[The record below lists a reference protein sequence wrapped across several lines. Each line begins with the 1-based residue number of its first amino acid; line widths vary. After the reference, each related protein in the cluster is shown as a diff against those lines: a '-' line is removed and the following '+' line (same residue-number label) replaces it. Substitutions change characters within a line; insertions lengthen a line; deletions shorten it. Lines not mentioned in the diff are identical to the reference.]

1 MIEATALTKRY
12 GAATAVNEL
21 TFTARSGRVTGFLG
35 PNGAGKSTTMR
46 LILGLDRPDAGHVL
60 VDGVPYRELKDPLRT
75 VGAML
80 DATWRHPGR
89 SGRDHLRWL
98 AATNGIPDKRVEEVL
113 ALVGLTSVGQTRV
126 LQYSLGMQQRL
137 GIAAALLGD
146 PRVLLFDEPVNGLD
160 PEGMAWIRQLLH
172 ALAAEGRT
180 VFVSSHLLPEMAQ
193 TAQDLVVIGRG
204 RLIYQ
209 GTMDDFIAQTS
220 EHGVRV
226 RTPHTDR
233 LRAALTGQA
242 EFTEA
247 DGTFVVSGVDSDRIG
262 QLAFDA
268 GATLHELS
276 PIAGS
281 LEQAY
286 LDLTRDAVEFAVPS
300 VSALPAVPSSEAS
313 R

>member
-12 GAATAVNEL
+12 GVTTAVNEL
-21 TFTARSGRVTGFLG
+21 TFTAQSGRVTGFLG

-46 LILGLDRPDAGHVL
+46 LILGLDRPDAGRVL
-60 VDGVPYRELKDPLRT
+60 VDGVPYRQLKDPLRT

-113 ALVGLTSVGQTRV
+113 TLVGLTSVGNTRV

-209 GTMDDFIAQTS
+209 GTMDEFIAQTS

-226 RTPHTDR
+226 RTPHADR

-247 DGTFVVSGVDSDRIG
+247 DGAFVVSGVDSDRIG

-276 PIAGS
+276 PLTGS

-300 VSALPAVPSSEAS
+300 SEAS

>member
-1 MIEATALTKRY
+1 MIEATTLTKRY
-12 GAATAVNEL
+12 GATTAVNEL
-21 TFTARSGRVTGFLG
+21 TFTAQSGRVTGFLG

-46 LILGLDRPDAGHVL
+46 LVLGLDRPDAGRVL
-60 VDGVPYRELKDPLRT
+60 IDGVPYPQLKDPLRT

-113 ALVGLTSVGQTRV
+113 ALVGLTSVGSMRV

-172 ALAAEGRT
+172 SLAADGRT

-209 GTMDDFIAQTS
+209 GTMDEFIAQTS

-226 RTPHTDR
+226 RTPHADR
-233 LRAALTGQA
+233 LRTALTGQA

-247 DGTFVVSGVDSDRIG
+247 DGAFVVSGVDSDRIG

-276 PIAGS
+276 PITGS

-300 VSALPAVPSSEAS
+300 PEAS

>member
-1 MIEATALTKRY
+1 MIEARALTKAY
-12 GAATAVNEL
+12 GATTAVDEL
-21 TFTARSGRVTGFLG
+21 TFTARAGRVTGFLG

-46 LILGLDRPDAGHVL
+46 LVVGLDTPDAGSVL
-60 VDGVPYRELKDPLRT
+60 VDGVPYRRLKDPLRT

-89 SGRDHLRWL
+89 GGRDHLRWL
-98 AATNGIPDKRVEEVL
+98 AATNGIPEKRVDQVL
-113 ALVGLTSVGQTRV
+113 ELVGLQSVGKTRV
-126 LQYSLGMQQRL
+126 GQYSLGMQQRL

-172 ALAAEGRT
+172 SLAADGRT

-193 TAQDLVVIGRG
+193 TAQDLVVLGRG

-209 GTMDDFIAQTS
+209 GTMADFVARTS
-220 EHGVRV
+220 SHGVRV
-226 RTPHTDR
+226 RTPHDAE

-242 EFTEA
+242 EFTET
-247 DGTFVVSGVDSDRIG
+247 DGVFVVSGVDSDRIG

-276 PIAGS
+276 PITGT

-286 LDLTRDAVEFAVPS
+286 LDLTRDAVEF
-300 VSALPAVPSSEAS
+300 PAGEATK
-313 R
+313 

>member
-12 GAATAVNEL
+12 GATTAVSEL

-46 LILGLDRPDAGHVL
+46 LILGLDRPDAGRVL

-98 AATNGIPDKRVEEVL
+98 AATNGIPDKRVDEVL
-113 ALVGLTSVGQTRV
+113 ALVGLTSVGKTRV

-247 DGTFVVSGVDSDRIG
+247 DSAFVVSGLDSDRIG

-276 PIAGS
+276 PITGS

-300 VSALPAVPSSEAS
+300 VPSSEAA

>member
-1 MIEATALTKRY
+1 MIEANALTKRY
-12 GAATAVNEL
+12 GTTTAVDGL

-46 LILGLDRPDAGHVL
+46 LVLGLDTPDGGSVL
-60 VDGVPYRELKDPLRT
+60 VDGVPYRQLKDPLRT

-98 AATNGIPDKRVEEVL
+98 AATNGIPAGRVEEVL
-113 ALVGLTSVGQTRV
+113 SLVGLTSVAKTRV

-137 GIAAALLGD
+137 GIAAAMLGD

-209 GTMDDFIAQTS
+209 GTMDDFVARTS
-220 EHGVRV
+220 AHGVRV
-226 RTPHTDR
+226 RTPHAAE
-233 LRAALTGQA
+233 LRSALTAARA
-242 EFTEA
+242 EFTES
-247 DGTFVVSGVDSDRIG
+247 DGAFVVSGLDSDRIG

-276 PIAGS
+276 PVTGS

-286 LDLTRDAVEFAVPS
+286 LDLTREAVEF
-300 VSALPAVPSSEAS
+300 PAASTSEA

>member
-1 MIEATALTKRY
+1 LIEARALTKAY
-12 GAATAVNEL
+12 GATTAVNEL
-21 TFTARSGRVTGFLG
+21 TFTARAGRVTGFLG

-46 LILGLDRPDAGHVL
+46 LVLGLDAPDAGSVL
-60 VDGVPYRELKDPLRT
+60 VDGVPYRQLEDPLRT

-89 SGRDHLRWL
+89 GGRDHLRWL
-98 AATNGIPDKRVEEVL
+98 AATNGIPEKRVDEVL
-113 ALVGLTSVGQTRV
+113 ELVGLKSVEKTRV
-126 LQYSLGMQQRL
+126 GQYSLGMQQRL

-172 ALAAEGRT
+172 SLAAEGRT

-204 RLIYQ
+204 RLIYE
-209 GTMDDFIAQTS
+209 GTMAEFVARTS
-220 EHGVRV
+220 SHGVRV
-226 RTPHTDR
+226 RTPHAAEF
-233 LRAALTGQA
+233 RAALTGQA
-242 EFTEA
+242 EFTET
-247 DGTFVVSGVDSDRIG
+247 DGVFVVSDVDSERIG

-276 PIAGS
+276 PITGT

-286 LDLTRDAVEFAVPS
+286 LDLTRDAVEF
-300 VSALPAVPSSEAS
+300 PAGRAAK
-313 R
+313 

>member
-1 MIEATALTKRY
+1 MIEATALTKAY
-12 GAATAVNEL
+12 GDTTAVNEL

-46 LILGLDRPDAGHVL
+46 LVVGLDSPDAGTVL
-60 VDGVPYRELKDPLRT
+60 VDGVPYRELEDPLRT

-89 SGRDHLRWL
+89 GGRDHLRWL
-98 AATNGIPDKRVEEVL
+98 AATNGIPEQRVDHLLE
-113 ALVGLTSVGQTRV
+113 LVGLKSVEKVRV
-126 LQYSLGMQQRL
+126 GRYSLGMQQRL

-172 ALAAEGRT
+172 SLAAEGRT

-209 GTMDDFIAQTS
+209 GTMDEFVARTS
-220 EHGVRV
+220 RHGVRV
-226 RTPHTDR
+226 RTPHAEK
-233 LRAALTGQA
+233 LRTALTAQV
-242 EFTEA
+242 EFTEE
-247 DGTFVVSGVDSDRIG
+247 DGAFVVSGVDSDRIG

-281 LEQAY
+281 LEQSY
-286 LDLTRDAVEFAVPS
+286 LDLTREAVEFGAAPEV
-300 VSALPAVPSSEAS
+300 A

>member
-1 MIEATALTKRY
+1 MIEATALRKSY
-12 GAATAVNEL
+12 GDTVAVNEL
-21 TFTARSGRVTGFLG
+21 TFTAHAGRVTGFLG

-46 LILGLDRPDAGHVL
+46 LILGLDTPDSGTVTIE
-60 VDGVPYRELKDPLRT
+60 GTPYRHLKDPLKT

-80 DATWRHPGR
+80 DAMWRHPGR
-89 SGRDHLRWL
+89 SARDHLRWL
-98 AATNGIPDKRVEEVL
+98 AATNGLPDKRADEVL
-113 ALVGLTSVGQTRV
+113 ALVGLTSVAKTRV
-126 LQYSLGMQQRL
+126 AQYSLGMQQRL
-137 GIAAALLGD
+137 GIAASLLGD
-146 PRVLLFDEPVNGLD
+146 PRVLLYDEPVNGLD
-160 PEGMAWIRQLLH
+160 PEGIVWIRQLMH

-209 GTMDDFIAQTS
+209 GTTADFVARTS

-226 RTPHTDR
+226 RTPHADE
-233 LRAALTGQA
+233 LRTALAEGNA
-242 EFTEA
+242 EFTET
-247 DGTFVVSGVDSDRIG
+247 DGAFVVSGVDSDRIG
-262 QLAFDA
+262 ELAFAA

-276 PIAGS
+276 PITGT

-286 LDLTRDAVEFAVPS
+286 LDLTSEAVEF
-300 VSALPAVPSSEAS
+300 PAAATPGAT

>member
-1 MIEATALTKRY
+1 MIEATALTKAY
-12 GAATAVNEL
+12 GDTTAVDQL

-46 LILGLDRPDAGHVL
+46 LIVGLDTPDAGTVL
-60 VDGVPYRELKDPLRT
+60 IDGVPYPELKDPLTT

-80 DATWRHPGR
+80 DAGWRHPGR
-89 SGRDHLRWL
+89 GGRDHLRWL
-98 AATNGIPDKRVEEVL
+98 AATNGIPDKRVDQVL
-113 ALVGLTSVGQTRV
+113 ALVGLTSVGKTRAGR
-126 LQYSLGMQQRL
+126 YSLGMLQRL

-172 ALAAEGRT
+172 SLAAEGRT

-209 GTMDDFIAQTS
+209 GTMDEFVARTS
-220 EHGVRV
+220 HHGVRV
-226 RTPHTDR
+226 RTPHADE
-233 LRAALTGQA
+233 LRAALTGQV

-247 DGTFVVSGVDSDRIG
+247 DGAFVVSGVDSDRIG

-276 PIAGS
+276 PITGS

-286 LDLTRDAVEFAVPS
+286 LDLTREAVEF
-300 VSALPAVPSSEAS
+300 SATPEVAK
-313 R
+313 

>member
-1 MIEATALTKRY
+1 MIEAKALTKRY
-12 GAATAVNEL
+12 GATTAVDGL

-46 LILGLDRPDAGHVL
+46 LVLGLDTPDAGTVL

-98 AATNGIPDKRVEEVL
+98 AATNGIGDKRVEEVL
-113 ALVGLTSVGQTRV
+113 ALVGLTSVGKTRV

-137 GIAAALLGD
+137 GIAAAMLGD
-146 PRVLLFDEPVNGLD
+146 PRVLMFDEPVNGLD

-209 GTMDDFIAQTS
+209 GTMDEFVARTS

-226 RTPHTDR
+226 RTPHADE

-242 EFTEA
+242 EFTETEGA
-247 DGTFVVSGVDSDRIG
+247 FVVSGMDSDRIG

-276 PIAGS
+276 PISGS

-286 LDLTRDAVEFAVPS
+286 LDLTRDSVEFAG
-300 VSALPAVPSSEAS
+300 SASEAS

>member
-1 MIEATALTKRY
+1 MIEATALTKAY
-12 GAATAVNEL
+12 GDTTAVDQL
-21 TFTARSGRVTGFLG
+21 SFTARAGRVTGFLG

-46 LILGLDRPDAGHVL
+46 LVVGLDSPDAGTVL
-60 VDGVPYRELKDPLRT
+60 INGVPYRELKDPLTT

-80 DATWRHPGR
+80 DAAWRHPGR
-89 SGRDHLRWL
+89 GGRDHLRWL
-98 AATNGIPDKRVEEVL
+98 AATNGIPDKRVDQVL
-113 ALVGLTSVGQTRV
+113 HLVGLTSVEKTRAGR
-126 LQYSLGMQQRL
+126 YSLGMLQRL

-172 ALAAEGRT
+172 SLAAEGRT

-209 GTMDDFIAQTS
+209 GTMDEFVARTS
-220 EHGVRV
+220 HHGVRV
-226 RTPHTDR
+226 RTPHADE

-242 EFTEA
+242 EFTESGGA
-247 DGTFVVSGVDSDRIG
+247 FVVSGVDSDRIG

-268 GATLHELS
+268 GATLHELC
-276 PIAGS
+276 PITGS

-286 LDLTRDAVEFAVPS
+286 LDLTREAVEFSAVSPPE
-300 VSALPAVPSSEAS
+300 VA

>member
-1 MIEATALTKRY
+1 MIEATALTKAY
-12 GAATAVNEL
+12 GDTTAVNEL

-46 LILGLDRPDAGHVL
+46 LVVGLDTPDAGTVL
-60 VDGVPYRELKDPLRT
+60 IDGVPYRELKDPLTT
-75 VGAML
+75 VGTML
-80 DATWRHPGR
+80 DAGWRHPGR
-89 SGRDHLRWL
+89 GGRDHLRWL
-98 AATNGIPDKRVEEVL
+98 AATNGIPDKRVDQVL
-113 ALVGLTSVGQTRV
+113 ALVGLTSVGKTRAGR
-126 LQYSLGMQQRL
+126 YSLGMLQRL

-172 ALAAEGRT
+172 SLAAEGRT

-209 GTMDDFIAQTS
+209 GTMDEFVARTS
-220 EHGVRV
+220 HHGVRV
-226 RTPHTDR
+226 RTPHADE
-233 LRAALTGQA
+233 LRAALTGQV

-247 DGTFVVSGVDSDRIG
+247 DGAFVVSGVDSDRIG

-281 LEQAY
+281 LEQSY
-286 LDLTRDAVEFAVPS
+286 LDLTREAVEFGAAPEV
-300 VSALPAVPSSEAS
+300 A

>member
-12 GAATAVNEL
+12 GATTAVNEL

-46 LILGLDRPDAGHVL
+46 LILGLDRPDAGRVL
-60 VDGVPYRELKDPLRT
+60 VDGVPYRQLKDPLRT

-89 SGRDHLRWL
+89 NGRDHLRWL

-113 ALVGLTSVGQTRV
+113 ALVGLTSVGKMRV

-209 GTMDDFIAQTS
+209 GTMDEFIAQTS

-226 RTPHTDR
+226 RTPHADQ
-233 LRAALTGQA
+233 LRTALTGQA
-242 EFTEA
+242 EFTETGGA
-247 DGTFVVSGVDSDRIG
+247 FFVSGLDSDRIG

-276 PIAGS
+276 PLTGS

-300 VSALPAVPSSEAS
+300 PEAS

>member
-12 GAATAVNEL
+12 GPTTAVNEL

-46 LILGLDRPDAGHVL
+46 LILGLDRPDAGRVL
-60 VDGVPYRELKDPLRT
+60 VDGVPYRQLKDPLRT

-113 ALVGLTSVGQTRV
+113 TLVGLTSVGKTRV

-137 GIAAALLGD
+137 GIAAALLGN
-146 PRVLLFDEPVNGLD
+146 PRVLVFDEPVNGLD

-172 ALAAEGRT
+172 SLAAEGRT

-209 GTMDDFIAQTS
+209 GTMDSFIAQTKD
-220 EHGVRV
+220 HGVRV
-226 RTPHTDR
+226 RTPHADE

-247 DGTFVVSGVDSDRIG
+247 DGAFVVSGLDSDRLG

-276 PIAGS
+276 PLTGS

-300 VSALPAVPSSEAS
+300 SEAS

>member
-12 GAATAVNEL
+12 GATTAVNDL

-46 LILGLDRPDAGHVL
+46 LILGLDEPDAGRVL
-60 VDGVPYRELKDPLRT
+60 VDGVPYRQLQDPLRT

-98 AATNGIPDKRVEEVL
+98 AATNGIPEKRVEEVL
-113 ALVGLTSVGQTRV
+113 ALVGLTSVAKTRV

-137 GIAAALLGD
+137 GIAAAMLGD

-209 GTMDDFIAQTS
+209 GTMDEFIARTS
-220 EHGVRV
+220 QHGVRV
-226 RTPHTDR
+226 RTPHADE

-242 EFTEA
+242 EFTE
-247 DGTFVVSGVDSDRIG
+247 DGGAFLVSGLDSDRIG

-276 PIAGS
+276 PITGS
-281 LEQAY
+281 LEEAY
-286 LDLTRDAVEFAVPS
+286 LDLTRESVEFTA
-300 VSALPAVPSSEAS
+300 ASSPEVA

>member
-12 GAATAVNEL
+12 GATTAVDEL

-46 LILGLDRPDAGHVL
+46 LILGLDTPDAGRVL
-60 VDGVPYRELKDPLRT
+60 VDGVPYRELTDPLRT

-113 ALVGLTSVGQTRV
+113 ALVGLTSVGKTRV

-137 GIAAALLGD
+137 GIAAAMLGD

-209 GTMDDFIAQTS
+209 GTMDEFIAQTS

-226 RTPHTDR
+226 RTPHADQ

-247 DGTFVVSGVDSDRIG
+247 DGAFVVSGMDSDRIG

-276 PIAGS
+276 PITGS

-300 VSALPAVPSSEAS
+300 APSAPSSEAA

>member
-12 GAATAVNEL
+12 GATTAVNEL

-46 LILGLDRPDAGHVL
+46 LILGLDRPDAGRVL
-60 VDGVPYRELKDPLRT
+60 VDGVPYRQLKDPLRT

-113 ALVGLTSVGQTRV
+113 TLVGLTSVGKTRV

-137 GIAAALLGD
+137 GIAAALLGN
-146 PRVLLFDEPVNGLD
+146 PRVLVFDEPVNGLD

-172 ALAAEGRT
+172 SLAAEGRT

-209 GTMDDFIAQTS
+209 GTMDSFIAQTKD
-220 EHGVRV
+220 HGVRV
-226 RTPHTDR
+226 RTPHADE

-247 DGTFVVSGVDSDRIG
+247 DGAFVVSGLDSDRIG

-268 GATLHELS
+268 GATLHELN
-276 PIAGS
+276 PLTGS

-300 VSALPAVPSSEAS
+300 SEAS

>member
-1 MIEATALTKRY
+1 MIEANALTKRY
-12 GAATAVNEL
+12 GATTAVNEL

-46 LILGLDRPDAGHVL
+46 LILGLDSPDAGTAL
-60 VDGVPYRELKDPLRT
+60 VDGVPYRQLEDPLRT

-98 AATNGIPDKRVEEVL
+98 AATNGLPDKRVDEVL
-113 ALVGLTSVGQTRV
+113 ALVGLTSAAGRRAG
-126 LQYSLGMQQRL
+126 QYSLGMLQRL
-137 GIAAALLGD
+137 GIACTLLGD

-172 ALAAEGRT
+172 TLAAEGRT

-209 GTMDDFIAQTS
+209 GTMDDFVAQTS

-226 RTPHTDR
+226 RTPHPDE

-242 EFTEA
+242 EFTE
-247 DGTFVVSGVDSDRIG
+247 DGGAFVVSGLDSDRIG

-276 PIAGS
+276 PLTGS

-286 LDLTRDAVEFAVPS
+286 LDLTRDAVEFAM
-300 VSALPAVPSSEAS
+300 PAASPSEAT

>member
-12 GAATAVNEL
+12 GATTAVDEL
-21 TFTARSGRVTGFLG
+21 TFTAHAGRVTGFLG

-46 LILGLDRPDAGHVL
+46 LVLGLDTPDAGTVH
-60 VDGVPYRELKDPLRT
+60 VDGVPYRQLKDPLRT

-113 ALVGLTSVGQTRV
+113 TLVGLTSVAKTRV

-209 GTMDDFIAQTS
+209 GTMADFIAKTA

-226 RTPHTDR
+226 RTPHADQ
-233 LRAALTGQA
+233 LRAALAGQA

-247 DGTFVVSGVDSDRIG
+247 DGAFVVSGLDSDRIG

-276 PIAGS
+276 PITGS

-286 LDLTRDAVEFAVPS
+286 LDLTREAVEFPAAS
-300 VSALPAVPSSEAS
+300 VSEAA

>member
-1 MIEATALTKRY
+1 MIEATALKKSY
-12 GAATAVNEL
+12 GDTVAVNDL
-21 TFTARSGRVTGFLG
+21 TFTAHAGRVTGFLG

-46 LILGLDRPDAGHVL
+46 LILGLDTPDSGTVTIE
-60 VDGVPYRELKDPLRT
+60 GTPYRLLKDPLKT

-80 DATWRHPGR
+80 DAMWRHPGR
-89 SGRDHLRWL
+89 SARDHLRWL
-98 AATNGIPDKRVEEVL
+98 AATNGLPDKRVDEVL
-113 ALVGLTSVGQTRV
+113 ALVGLTTVAKTRV
-126 LQYSLGMQQRL
+126 VQYSLGMQQRL
-137 GIAAALLGD
+137 GIAASLLGD

-160 PEGMAWIRQLLH
+160 PEGIVWIRQMMH

-209 GTMDDFIAQTS
+209 GTMAEFIDRTS

-226 RTPHTDR
+226 RTPHAEE
-233 LRAALTGQA
+233 LRTALAEHGA

-247 DGTFVVSGVDSDRIG
+247 DGAFVVSDVDSDRIG
-262 QLAFDA
+262 ELAFAA

-276 PIAGS
+276 PITGT

-286 LDLTRDAVEFAVPS
+286 LDLTSEAVEF
-300 VSALPAVPSSEAS
+300 PAAAAPGGAT

>member
-1 MIEATALTKRY
+1 
-12 GAATAVNEL
+12 
-21 TFTARSGRVTGFLG
+21 
-35 PNGAGKSTTMR
+35 
-46 LILGLDRPDAGHVL
+46 
-60 VDGVPYRELKDPLRT
+60 
-75 VGAML
+75 
-80 DATWRHPGR
+80 
-89 SGRDHLRWL
+89 
-98 AATNGIPDKRVEEVL
+98 
-113 ALVGLTSVGQTRV
+113 
-126 LQYSLGMQQRL
+126 
-137 GIAAALLGD
+137 
-146 PRVLLFDEPVNGLD
+146 
-160 PEGMAWIRQLLH
+160 MAWIRQLLH

-209 GTMDDFIAQTS
+209 GTMADFIAQTS

-226 RTPHTDR
+226 RTPHADE
-233 LRAALTGQA
+233 LRTALTGQA

-247 DGTFVVSGVDSDRIG
+247 DGAFVVSGLDSDRIG

-276 PIAGS
+276 PITGS

-286 LDLTRDAVEFAVPS
+286 LDLTRDAVEFAM
-300 VSALPAVPSSEAS
+300 PAASPSEAT

>member
-12 GAATAVNEL
+12 GVTTAVDEL

-46 LILGLDRPDAGHVL
+46 LILGLDRADAGRVL

-113 ALVGLTSVGQTRV
+113 ALVGLTSVGKTRV

-137 GIAAALLGD
+137 GIAAAMLGD

-209 GTMDDFIAQTS
+209 GTMEEFIAQTS

-226 RTPHTDR
+226 RTPHADR
-233 LRAALTGQA
+233 LRAALTGTA
-242 EFTEA
+242 EFTETGGA
-247 DGTFVVSGVDSDRIG
+247 FVVSGLDSDRIG

-276 PIAGS
+276 PITGS

-300 VSALPAVPSSEAS
+300 PEAA

>member
-12 GAATAVNEL
+12 GATTAVNEL

-46 LILGLDRPDAGHVL
+46 LILGLDTPDAGTVL
-60 VDGVPYRELKDPLRT
+60 VDGVPYRQLKDPLRT

-89 SGRDHLRWL
+89 SGREHLRWL

-113 ALVGLTSVGQTRV
+113 ALVGLTSVAKNRV

-137 GIAAALLGD
+137 GIAAAMLGD

-172 ALAAEGRT
+172 TLAAEGRT

-209 GTMDDFIAQTS
+209 GTMHDFVAQTS

-226 RTPHTDR
+226 RTPHPAE

-247 DGTFVVSGVDSDRIG
+247 GGAFVVSGLDSDRIG

-276 PIAGS
+276 PVTGS

-286 LDLTRDAVEFAVPS
+286 LDLTRDAVEF
-300 VSALPAVPSSEAS
+300 PAASSPEAS

>member
-1 MIEATALTKRY
+1 MIEANALTKRY
-12 GAATAVNEL
+12 GATTAVDQL
-21 TFTARSGRVTGFLG
+21 TFTAHAGRVTGFLG

-46 LILGLDRPDAGHVL
+46 LVLGLDTPDAGTVL
-60 VDGVPYRELKDPLRT
+60 VDGVPYRRLKDPLRT

-89 SGRDHLRWL
+89 SGRNHLRWL
-98 AATNGIPDKRVEEVL
+98 AAANGLPDRRVDEVL
-113 ALVGLTSVGQTRV
+113 ALVGLTSVAGKRV
-126 LQYSLGMQQRL
+126 QQYSLGMQQRL

-160 PEGMAWIRQLLH
+160 PEGMAWIRELLH
-172 ALAAEGRT
+172 TLAAEGRT

-209 GTMDDFIAQTS
+209 GTMDDFVARTS

-226 RTPHTDR
+226 RTPHAER

-242 EFTEA
+242 EFTETG
-247 DGTFVVSGVDSDRIG
+247 DVFVVSGLDSDRIG

-276 PIAGS
+276 PISGT

-286 LDLTRDAVEFAVPS
+286 LDLTREAVEFTGA
-300 VSALPAVPSSEAS
+300 EAT

>member
-12 GAATAVNEL
+12 GATTAVNDL
-21 TFTARSGRVTGFLG
+21 TFTAQSGRVTGFLG

-46 LILGLDRPDAGHVL
+46 LILGLDEPDAGRVL
-60 VDGVPYRELKDPLRT
+60 VDGVPYRQLQDPLRT

-113 ALVGLTSVGQTRV
+113 ALVGLTSVAKTRV

-137 GIAAALLGD
+137 GIAASMLGD

-209 GTMDDFIAQTS
+209 GTMDEFIARTS

-226 RTPHTDR
+226 RTPHADE

-242 EFTEA
+242 EFTE
-247 DGTFVVSGVDSDRIG
+247 DGGAFLVSGLDSDRIG

-276 PIAGS
+276 PITGS
-281 LEQAY
+281 LEEAY
-286 LDLTRDAVEFAVPS
+286 LDLTRESVEFTA
-300 VSALPAVPSSEAS
+300 ASSPEVA